1 MVDSFNLNI
10 VGSCWKT
17 NQSGVILRKDQEH
30 LYLQYHIQH
39 LLARGMVGPD
49 LVTLSILRDQLV
61 VRLKR
66 STKRTKLS
74 EKMLRN
80 ILLRKWNLLRNHKN
94 KKKRV
99 FVPKQKSC
107 ALDSWRITRELDWKR
122 KKLILRRKNLWLRRK
137 MSWLRGENLR
147 CTICKRRRESWWKI

>member
-30 LYLQYHIQH
+30 LYLQYQIQH
-39 LLARGMVGPD
+39 LLVRGMVGPD
-49 LVTLSILRDQLV
+49 LVTLPILRDQLV

-66 STKRTKLS
+66 STKRTKLP
-74 EKMLRN
+74 EKMLGN

-107 ALDSWRITRELDWKR
+107 TLDSWRITRELDWKR
-122 KKLILRRKNLWLRRK
+122 KKLILRRKKLMIEKEIVMIEKEKLE
-137 MSWLRGENLR
+137 MHYM
-147 CTICKRRRESWWKI
+147 